1 MLVLIIY
8 SCVVIP
14 FRIGM
19 SVPNPTGVSQV
30 RLAQECTH
38 SHRSAPIHT
47 GAHPFTPERIH
58 SHQWTLRCS
67 LRAPL
72 ACHVCPRLPR
82 VPPLATCA
90 PACRVTRVSLACH
103 VPRVPLVQTIERCI
117 TLLFIVDLCLN
128 FNTAYLDGSHYIIHR
143 SLIARNYLMGWF
155 WIDLASS
162 IPFEDLLHLFVLLT
176 GNEEAFSGQPPMAS
190 ECL

>member
-1 MLVLIIY
+1 MTALSASAGLG
-8 SCVVIP
+8 SEHARPHHLLLRRDP
-14 FRIGM
+14 F
-19 SVPNPTGVSQV
+19 PNRDVRAEPDGRQPGATGPGV
-30 RLAQECTH
+30 
-38 SHRSAPIHT
+38 
-47 GAHPFTPERIH
+47 HPFTPERIH

>member
-1 MLVLIIY
+1 MDIEML
-8 SCVVIP
+8 
-14 FRIGM
+14 
-19 SVPNPTGVSQV
+19 
-30 RLAQECTH
+30 
-38 SHRSAPIHT
+38 SAGT
-47 GAHPFTPERIH
+47 
-58 SHQWTLRCS
+58 
-67 LRAPL
+67 
-72 ACHVCPRLPR
+72 PRLPR
-82 VPPLATCA
+82 VPPLATVAPACHVCPRLPCDTCFSRLPRAICA
-90 PACRVTRVSLACH
+90 PACHVTRVSLACH

-128 FNTAYLDGSHYIIHR
+128 FNTAYLDGSHYIINR

-162 IPFEDLLHLFVLLT
+162 IPFEDLLHRFVLLT

>member
-47 GAHPFTPERIH
+47 GAHPFTPMDIEML
-58 SHQWTLRCS
+58 SAGT
-67 LRAPL
+67 
-72 ACHVCPRLPR
+72 PRLPR